1 MSHQD
6 FVIRLENLSKR
17 FDDEYA
23 VQDVNL
29 DVRHGEFLTLLGP
42 SGCGKTT
49 ILRLIAGFEQ
59 PDEGRVFIGGRPMDG
74 LPPDQRRVNTVFQ
87 SYALFPH
94 MNVFDNVAFGLRMEG
109 APKGEVRERVMDA
122 LRIVHLEKFAQ
133 RRPDS
138 LSGGQQQRVA
148 IARAVVNKPRA
159 LLLDEPLSA
168 LDYKLRQR
176 MQMELK
182 QLRRTLGITFI
193 FVTHDQ
199 EEAFS
204 MSDRVA
210 VLNQGRIE
218 QLGTP
223 VEVYEEP
230 VNLFVAEFVG
240 QTNILD
246 AVAGERVGGEV
257 GGEAGGRVKATV
269 EGMETTLLTGKEF
282 APGKNI
288 KVVLRPEDLLVER
301 DVPEDDDKLWLP
313 GVIEETIYKGS
324 TWDMIIGLECGKRML
339 VTEFFDEDA
348 EEMSF
353 QAGEKVVVSWY
364 AGWEVV
370 LANGSDPDAVID
382 AVEGL
387 PEGDHG

>member
-1 MSHQD
+1 MVNQD

-23 VQDVNL
+23 VQSVNL

-49 ILRLIAGFEQ
+49 ILRLIAGFEE
-59 PDEGRVFIGGRPMDG
+59 PDGGRVFIDGRPMDG
-74 LPPDQRRVNTVFQ
+74 LPPDKRRVNTVFQ

-94 MNVFDNVAFGLRMEG
+94 MSVFDNVAFGLRMGGRPRE
-109 APKGEVRERVMDA
+109 EVRHRVMEA
-122 LRIVHLEKFAQ
+122 LKAVHLEQFAG
-133 RRPDS
+133 RRPDR

-148 IARAVVNKPRA
+148 MARAVVNEPLA

-182 QLRRTLGITFI
+182 QLRRSLGITFI

-246 AVAGERVGGEV
+246 AVAGPRENGHVQ
-257 GGEAGGRVKATV
+257 ATV
-269 EGMETTLLTGKEF
+269 EGMTSSLLTAKAF
-282 APGKNI
+282 APGQEI

-301 DVPEDDDKLWLP
+301 AVPEGDDKLWLP

-324 TWDMIIGLECGKRML
+324 TWDMTIQLDCGKQML

-348 EEMSF
+348 EEMNF
-353 QAGEKVVVSWY
+353 QAGERVVVSWY

-370 LANGSDPDAVID
+370 LANGSTLSEE
-382 AVEGL
+382 EG
-387 PEGDHG
+387 GDG